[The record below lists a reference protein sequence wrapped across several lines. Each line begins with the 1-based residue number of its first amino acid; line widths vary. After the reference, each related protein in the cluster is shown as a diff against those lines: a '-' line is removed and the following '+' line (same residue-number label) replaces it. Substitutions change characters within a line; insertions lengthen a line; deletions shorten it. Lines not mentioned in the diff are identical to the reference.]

1 MAATIAVHT
10 QLRKAKRRFYLE
22 VHLTTT
28 KDPLLAEQIPDMGVS
43 LDPNELAALARGVEI
58 LEEGI

>member
-1 MAATIAVHT
+1 M
-10 QLRKAKRRFYLE
+10 RKAKRRFYLE

-43 LDPNELAALARGVEI
+43 LDPNELAALVRGVDI
-58 LEEGI
+58 LEEAI